1 MPGWRGLLRAALA
14 LLLAPAVFTVIWI
27 AAISIAQRE
36 INWAL
41 VELSWRGDYPLFL
54 LIELL
59 SVVPVTAALLV
70 LRRLTILKLMLC
82 TALLTCG
89 LALAWIQ
96 LFGDLPPELSE
107 EIMILVAAVALI
119 YGFCNT
125 GFLALLAGVL
135 RWPAVQQRAAA

>member
-54 LIELL
+54 LVELL
-59 SVVPVTAALLV
+59 GVVPLTAALLV
-70 LRRLTILKLMLC
+70 LRRLTILKLMLG
-82 TALLTCG
+82 TSLLTCG

-96 LFGDLPPELSE
+96 LFGDLPPELAQ

-125 GFLALLAGVL
+125 GVLALLAGVL